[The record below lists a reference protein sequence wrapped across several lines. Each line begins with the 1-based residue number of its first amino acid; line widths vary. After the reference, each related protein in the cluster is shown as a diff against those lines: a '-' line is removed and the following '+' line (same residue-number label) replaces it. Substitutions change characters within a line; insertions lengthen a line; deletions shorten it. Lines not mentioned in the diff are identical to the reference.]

1 MVRMIRGRFRE
12 CRGLLRG
19 IFMSSGGVLGSV
31 SFYSGKETPPL
42 VPLSFQ
48 SFPRGAPSLP
58 NTPPLLPPVSPRH
71 FPPPRR
77 CSSFFRSVP
86 THPHTLSCDVSPC
99 FPLCAC
105 CATVQRCYRLPFRP
119 FTHPRATDRHTPPH
133 TLPLSSTSTSFVP
146 IPPPFVR
153 SVIPIVRVIFSAP
166 QSRHSRLTRPAS
178 LP

>member
-1 MVRMIRGRFRE
+1 MRTPEIGRRCWISGAGWCGKWQAGCRHVQNENVLQFSDYFKVCTRAETLKGVR
-12 CRGLLRG
+12 
-19 IFMSSGGVLGSV
+19 S
-31 SFYSGKETPPL
+31 
-42 VPLSFQ
+42 
-48 SFPRGAPSLP
+48 
-58 NTPPLLPPVSPRH
+58 VSPRH